1 MFSFIFDENFCQMNR
16 ISFLVLFLLMF
27 TINYAQ
33 EKEHSTET
41 VTTYYLIRHAEKD
54 ISNPTDKNPN
64 LSSIGVQRAESWT
77 KILKNASFDAVYST
91 DYNRTKQTAKPISET
106 NNLETINYDLN
117 TFDFEK
123 FKSETKGKTI
133 IIVGHSNTTPL
144 FVNAFIGSQ
153 KYQQI
158 KESNY
163 SNLYII
169 TIIGDTISDKL
180 LTIN

>member
-1 MFSFIFDENFCQMNR
+1 MNK

-27 TINYAQ
+27 TFNYAQ
-33 EKEHSTET
+33 EKEPNSET
-41 VTTYYLIRHAEKD
+41 VTTYYLIRHTEKD
-54 ISNPTDKNPN
+54 LSNLADKNPK
-64 LSSIGVQRAESWT
+64 LSDIGLQRAESWAE
-77 KILKNASFDAVYST
+77 ILKIISFDLVYST
-91 DYNRTKQTAKPISET
+91 DYNRTKQTAKPIASSNE
-106 NNLETINYDLN
+106 LETIIYDLR

-123 FKSETKGKTI
+123 FKSETKGKTVM
-133 IIVGHSNTTPL
+133 IVGHSNSTPIFINTL
-144 FVNAFIGSQ
+144 IGSQ

-169 TIIGDTISDKL
+169 TIIGSTISDKL

>member
-1 MFSFIFDENFCQMNR
+1 MYDMKKILFSI
-16 ISFLVLFLLMF
+16 LFLLMF

-33 EKEHSTET
+33 GKEHDFET

-54 ISNPTDKNPN
+54 LSNPENKNPN
-64 LSSIGVQRAESWT
+64 LSDIGVQRAESWVE
-77 KILKNASFDAVYST
+77 ILKNASFDAVYST
-91 DYNRTKQTAKPISET
+91 DYNRTKQTAKPIALS
-106 NNLETINYDLN
+106 NRLETIIYDFN

-133 IIVGHSNTTPL
+133 LIVGHSNTTPI
-144 FVNAFIGSQ
+144 FMNAFIGNQ

-169 TIIGDTISDKL
+169 TIIGTTISDKL
-180 LTIN
+180 LIIN

>member
-1 MFSFIFDENFCQMNR
+1 MNK

-33 EKEHSTET
+33 EKEPNPEV

-54 ISNPTDKNPN
+54 LSNPANRNPN
-64 LSSIGVQRAESWT
+64 LSDIGVQRAKNWT

-91 DYNRTKQTAKPISET
+91 DYNRTKQTAKPISES
-106 NNLETINYDLN
+106 NNLETVIYDLRG
-117 TFDFEK
+117 FDFEK
-123 FKSETKGKTI
+123 FKSKTKGKI
-133 IIVGHSNTTPL
+133 IMIVGHSNTTPL
-144 FVNAFIGSQ
+144 FVNTFIGYQ

-163 SNLYII
+163 SNIYII
-169 TIIGDTISDKL
+169 TIIGNTISDKL